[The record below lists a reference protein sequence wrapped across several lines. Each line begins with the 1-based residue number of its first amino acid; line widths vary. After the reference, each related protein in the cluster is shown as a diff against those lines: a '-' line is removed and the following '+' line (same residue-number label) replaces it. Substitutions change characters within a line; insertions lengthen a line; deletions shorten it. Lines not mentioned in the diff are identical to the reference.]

1 MDDAWRHVFQYFTT
15 HERIRYERVSTKWM
29 ELLQE
34 YWKKLDTVNTDKL
47 CIDVC
52 FDHWSDCVRA
62 VLVRC
67 SPNITSFSFGRN
79 CQGTRHRSIKKQL
92 LPDVLVE
99 LSKKAPLL
107 KSFRVEDDSHFA
119 NSCFLSLLDHCST
132 LEEFVIT
139 RKDYDSEERGFANEK
154 KAVKRIETL
163 SKKSEIV
170 DVREDTV
177 ITKQTEFDGDSL
189 IICKNVGQ
197 RKNSMFG
204 DLSSKKILNA
214 LSAAEAVGHDS
225 CYSYLYIDDDFME
238 HIPPTVSI
246 LCISAGEALK
256 IRNANF
262 VSRLKKLRLFD
273 AQYSFLSL
281 KPLQDL
287 VHHAP
292 NLLYLD
298 LSNSRF
304 ITDFSP
310 IGELSKLR
318 CLLLNG
324 NRIHLKNEQLS
335 AIINGCTLLEVLSLK
350 RCSKL
355 SNEDLKIIS
364 KCATLKEL
372 HLAGVTGMTDD
383 TLICIAFGV
392 PLLKILDISY
402 CNSLTSK
409 GLESLAMLQK
419 LDHLCSNGIYD
430 FDDNLVDMIRKCRP
444 HCVIEAFHCRYSM
457 STNELFQM
465 AFLKPMVEPESVRST
480 YQTSRYHYI

>member
-107 KSFRVEDDSHFA
+107 KSFRVEDCFLHEDSMSLLQKLSPTLKVFCLEHCVIDFSDSHFA

-139 RKDYDSEERGFANEK
+139 
-154 KAVKRIETL
+154 
-163 SKKSEIV
+163 
-170 DVREDTV
+170 
-177 ITKQTEFDGDSL
+177 
-189 IICKNVGQ
+189 
-197 RKNSMFG
+197 
-204 DLSSKKILNA
+204 
-214 LSAAEAVGHDS
+214 GHDS